1 MVSIIDTARAFLAIG
16 GRVWIGPDN
25 SLGAMLDAGRIFSC
39 DLSDAETER
48 RQATGRAFLSAKAA
62 DPHTVA
68 TLVREYGQPQG
79 PFVVWEA

>member
-1 MVSIIDTARAFLAIG
+1 MAGITETAQAFVAIG

-25 SLGAMLDAGRIFSC
+25 TLGAMMDADSVYSVELT
-39 DLSDAETER
+39 DTESDR
-48 RQATGRAFLSAKAA
+48 RRAIGRAFLSAKSA
-62 DPHTVA
+62 DPHAVA

>member
-1 MVSIIDTARAFLAIG
+1 MASLAETAKAFLAIG

-25 SLGAMLDAGRIFSC
+25 SLGAMLDADRIFSC
-39 DLSDAETER
+39 GLSDAETER

-68 TLVREYGQPQG
+68 MLVREYGHPHG
-79 PFVVWEA
+79 PFIVWEA

>member
-1 MVSIIDTARAFLAIG
+1 MASLAETAQAFLAIG

-25 SLGAMLDAGRIFSC
+25 ALGAMLDADSLFSC
-39 DLSDAETER
+39 GLSDAETER

-62 DPHTVA
+62 DPHAVA